1 MTLFLHTIKP
11 SAAAKKKKK
20 KKQVGRG
27 GKRGTYS
34 GRGGKGQRARS
45 GGKSGSKRRGMR
57 QMETT
62 HKLRGFK
69 SKKKKPEIINLAD
82 FDGKFKSGDKI
93 TNVVLLRKGLVD
105 RTKNGVKI
113 LGNGEINIKL
123 EISGCMV
130 SRAAKEKIEKA
141 GGKVN

>member
-11 SAAAKKKKK
+11 SAAAKKKK

-57 QMETT
+57 QLMETT

-123 EISGCMV
+123 EISGCKV